1 MSRRTD
7 SVVVSLVALSIIAL
21 LSSVVVGADMFSG
34 TWKLNVA
41 KSKYSP
47 GPAPASGTTILSA
60 VDGGLKFIVDGA
72 NADGK
77 KTHSEYTFKF
87 DGKDYPQ
94 KPMLD
99 GKIDPTGADMISA
112 KRIDDYSYET
122 TAKLKG
128 KVINVTKTMVSKDGK
143 TRTNTVTG
151 TNAQRQKV
159 SNTVVYEKQ

>member
-1 MSRRTD
+1 MSKRAR
-7 SVVVSLVALSIIAL
+7 SLVFLFVVLSGVAL

-47 GPAPASGTTILSA
+47 GPVPVSGMTILSS
-60 VDGGLKFIVDGA
+60 VDGGLKFLVDGVT
-72 NADGK
+72 ADGK

-99 GKIDPTGADMISA
+99 GKPDPEGADMISA
-112 KRIDDYSYET
+112 TKVDDYTYET
-122 TAKLKG
+122 TARLEG
-128 KVINVTKTMVSKDGK
+128 KVLTVTKVVVSKDGK

-151 TNAQRQKV
+151 KNAHGQTV